1 MSLTDYMS
9 SKIDS
14 KGNGKNEARG
24 EKIFDHSVVV
34 LWMKRKRIK
43 EEKETWK

>member
-1 MSLTDYMS
+1 MS

-24 EKIFDHSVVV
+24 RERYLTIQLWCLDEKE
-34 LWMKRKRIK
+34 RIK